1 MRIHLVTD
9 TKTGT
14 TFVQGRDGTRYTAA
28 EYESA
33 RALAKKGDAA
43 ARALIANMEMPPGM
57 TAEQMIHDCP
67 ECRAA
72 MARGEKPAFGA
83 VLPDGATLPDGST
96 LTLTRMNRHGFMRK
110 RPRWRYLKRVAGR

>member
-28 EYESA
+28 EYENA
-33 RALAKKGDAA
+33 RALAKKGDPT
-43 ARALIANMEMPPGM
+43 ARALVANMEMPRGM
-57 TAEQMIHDCP
+57 TTEQMMHDCP

-72 MARGEKPAFGA
+72 MARGEKPSLGLGLRPAPFAAQA
-83 VLPDGATLPDGST
+83 VAD
-96 LTLTRMNRHGFMRK
+96 RMNRHGLFRK
-110 RPRWRYLKRVAGR
+110 RPRWRHLKRVAGR

>member
-28 EYESA
+28 EYENA
-33 RALAKKGDAA
+33 RALAKRGDPAA
-43 ARALIANMEMPPGM
+43 KAMVANIEMPPGM
-57 TAEQMIHDCP
+57 TTEQMIHDCP

-72 MARGEKPAFGA
+72 MARGEKPIIGG
-83 VLPDGATLPDGST
+83 PLPDGST
-96 LTLTRMNRHGFMRK
+96 LELTRMNRHGFLRK